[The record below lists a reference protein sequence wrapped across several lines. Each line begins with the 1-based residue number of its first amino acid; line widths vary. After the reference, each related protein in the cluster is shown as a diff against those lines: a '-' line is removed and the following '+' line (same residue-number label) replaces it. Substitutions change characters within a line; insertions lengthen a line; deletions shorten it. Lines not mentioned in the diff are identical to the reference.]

1 MFLRSENLFVGL
13 NKEDV
18 YSLYKDGRDT
28 PCGNVYINT
37 NHISHIDGANVIV
50 GDWCIT
56 LTDKGISKILSRLT
70 IVGQTPQKIKHDSL
84 CETETFKVGGME

>member
-1 MFLRSENLFVGL
+1 MTTILRSENVFVGL

-18 YSLYKDGRDT
+18 YSLYKDGRDA

-37 NHISHIDGANVIV
+37 NLISHIDGANVMV

-56 LTDKGISKILSRLT
+56 LTDKGISKILSAIT
-70 IVGQTPQKIKHDSL
+70 INGRRDT
-84 CETETFKVGGME
+84 